1 MTTAIGKITY
11 TTTNVDMEAFHREF
25 DRALASVRGQFGR
38 FYPLV
43 IGGERIE
50 VRPNA
55 IVDTSPID
63 TRVILATFS
72 AGTAEHVDRAV
83 ASAKKAQVAWGRMP
97 WRDRLVI
104 IRRSAALSRERRFE
118 LAALMSIEV
127 GKNRMESIGD
137 AEEGAD
143 LIDYYADQMEQANGF
158 VRPMNNLTPIEH
170 NTDVQRPY
178 GVFACIAPF
187 NFPLSLAAGMS
198 GAALIAGNAVV
209 FKPAESTCWT
219 GYQLSEI
226 YRDAGVPP
234 GVVNFLTGHREDIAD
249 ALWQHPGVDGVVF
262 TGSKEVGMRIF
273 HGLSQHFVKP
283 CLMELGGKNATVVMP
298 SADLDA
304 AAEGAMKSAFG
315 LQGQK
320 CSATSRVYVHREVA
334 AGFLERLVARTGQI
348 VAGDPTERQNWF
360 GPVINQRSVDRYLGV
375 VEEARSAG
383 TVLIG
388 GARLTGPGFDH
399 GYFVAPTVAK
409 VPLDSR
415 LFFDEFFLPFLVV
428 GEVDSLEHA
437 VEQAN
442 AAEYG
447 LTAGFF
453 STKQEEIDRFLDT
466 IEAGVCYVNKRS
478 GATTGAWPGSQPFT
492 GWKASGSSGKGGCGP
507 YYLQQFMR
515 EQSRTLIVEPNATS

>member
-1 MTTAIGKITY
+1 
-11 TTTNVDMEAFHREF
+11 
-25 DRALASVRGQFGR
+25 
-38 FYPLV
+38 
-43 IGGERIE
+43 
-50 VRPNA
+50 
-55 IVDTSPID
+55 
-63 TRVILATFS
+63 
-72 AGTAEHVDRAV
+72 
-83 ASAKKAQVAWGRMP
+83 
-97 WRDRLVI
+97 
-104 IRRSAALSRERRFE
+104 
-118 LAALMSIEV
+118 
-127 GKNRMESIGD
+127 
-137 AEEGAD
+137 
-143 LIDYYADQMEQANGF
+143 
-158 VRPMNNLTPIEH
+158 
-170 NTDVQRPY
+170 
-178 GVFACIAPF
+178 
-187 NFPLSLAAGMS
+187 
-198 GAALIAGNAVV
+198 
-209 FKPAESTCWT
+209 
-219 GYQLSEI
+219 
-226 YRDAGVPP
+226 
-234 GVVNFLTGHREDIAD
+234 
-249 ALWQHPGVDGVVF
+249 
-262 TGSKEVGMRIF
+262 
-273 HGLSQHFVKP
+273 
-283 CLMELGGKNATVVMP
+283 
-298 SADLDA
+298 
-304 AAEGAMKSAFG
+304 MKSAFG

>member
-104 IRRSAALSRERRFE
+104 IRRSAALIRERRFE

>member
-63 TRVILATFS
+63 TRIILATFS
-72 AGTAEHVDRAV
+72 AGTAAHVDRAV

-97 WRDRLVI
+97 WRERLVI
-104 IRRSAALSRERRFE
+104 MRRSAALIRERRFE

-492 GWKASGSSGKGGCGP
+492 GWKGSGSSGKGGCGP

-515 EQSRTLIVEPNATS
+515 EQSRTLIVEPNAPS